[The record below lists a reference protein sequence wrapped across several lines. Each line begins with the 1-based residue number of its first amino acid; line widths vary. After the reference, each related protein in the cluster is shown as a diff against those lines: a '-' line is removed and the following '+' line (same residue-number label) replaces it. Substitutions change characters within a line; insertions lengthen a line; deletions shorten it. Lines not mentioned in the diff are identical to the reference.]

1 MPHTSTD
8 SDIPNFIASA
18 NRDLYYWRFCEQV
31 KTFRGILVRYDRSC
45 AKDVDLWVHFAIKLA
60 NVEELP
66 LGFSLGSNQK
76 YELPQFAFKN
86 TSLKSLILMYIELNP
101 YGSFNWSSLVFLSI
115 ASLDMK
121 DGMLEKVLSGCPN
134 LKHLE
139 LDSVL
144 GISRLE
150 VTSVKLT
157 YLCIK
162 DHHNENDDLCL
173 EIFSHHLKY
182 FELLGYCDEI
192 CLQQRNVSSLVS
204 ANLFWDYDDLV
215 DEERNLEEECR
226 YLKELLYS
234 VAHVENLGL
243 DCWFIEFPPSSRK
256 FLKIYTA
263 LERLDFPGIC
273 SFLQSSPDLETLT
286 INWCDH
292 KSRGLL
298 SRHTNEDEQSRRFE
312 THKFNCSLLHLKTIK
327 FIDFHEPLS
336 GYEFVFPFVK
346 YLLKNATVLEEF
358 VIAAEFEGN
367 YVPLDYV
374 PKLSK
379 ILLTCFNCLFLLRT
393 LAPIVFIDS
402 HIFDRCYFMY

>member
-1 MPHTSTD
+1 
-8 SDIPNFIASA
+8 
-18 NRDLYYWRFCEQV
+18 
-31 KTFRGILVRYDRSC
+31 
-45 AKDVDLWVHFAIKLA
+45 
-60 NVEELP
+60 
-66 LGFSLGSNQK
+66 
-76 YELPQFAFKN
+76 
-86 TSLKSLILMYIELNP
+86 MYIELNP

-243 DCWFIEFPPSSRK
+243 DCWFIE
-256 FLKIYTA
+256 
-263 LERLDFPGIC
+263 
-273 SFLQSSPDLETLT
+273 
-286 INWCDH
+286 
-292 KSRGLL
+292 GLL